1 MAFRFLSFIHV
12 KKVWNVEALSV
23 RNIFE
28 NVIHNIL
35 PDVLIY
41 ALPYIF
47 NETSTYLSH
56 FQRVTTRYHHA
67 FKKTIF
73 EGITTYSDINGRN

>member
-1 MAFRFLSFIHV
+1 MEFRFLSFIHV

-47 NETSTYLSH
+47 NETST
-56 FQRVTTRYHHA
+56 
-67 FKKTIF
+67 
-73 EGITTYSDINGRN
+73 